1 MGPMKHLFLFLLM
14 TLLLLSSG
22 QAQERENTGRRKYY
36 SVEELILLI
45 ERAREAGVSEEN
57 LKKLEIRDGDREIN
71 VFDYIAQEKMERL
84 KKDKILKD
92 LLSKRFLTVNDI
104 YTELIKSEPQVI
116 QKLREELVS
125 ER

>member
-1 MGPMKHLFLFLLM
+1 MKRFFLFFSLLC
-14 TLLLLSSG
+14 LLIPPSF
-22 QAQERENTGRRKYY
+22 AQDQQNTGRRKYY
-36 SVEELILLI
+36 SVEQLILLI

-57 LKKLEIRDGDREIN
+57 LKKMEIRDGDKEIN
-71 VFDYIAQEKMERL
+71 VFDYIAREKMEKL

-92 LLSKRFLTVNDI
+92 LLSKKFLTVNDI
-104 YTELIKSEPQVI
+104 YSELVKSEPQVI